1 LEKTNDRNEAKT
13 TLTIKDFRLM
23 TSPEAALYLQVSYG
37 TLRHWICDRKIECVK
52 LGRIVRFR
60 KAHLDRFLS
69 QSLQK
74 DLRG

>member
-1 LEKTNDRNEAKT
+1 MTEMKPKRPSQSKTSD
-13 TLTIKDFRLM
+13 LM